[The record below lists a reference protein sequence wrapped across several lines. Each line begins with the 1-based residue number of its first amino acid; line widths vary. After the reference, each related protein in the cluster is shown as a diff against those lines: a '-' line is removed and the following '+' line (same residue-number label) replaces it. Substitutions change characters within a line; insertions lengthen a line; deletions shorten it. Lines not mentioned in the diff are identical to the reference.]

1 MIQLDHDLG
10 MFSPV
15 IEEHCGLE
23 LVVILAG
30 ELQLADAF
38 EDICVE
44 ASQCPV
50 GDDQEVAAAAGGI
63 AQPVTLDTRPQC
75 GARPSNSFDTGYE
88 LGFLTGAI
96 VSRLGY

>member
-1 MIQLDHDLG
+1 MEFLTANLWAFGLIQ
-10 MFSPV
+10 V
-15 IEEHCGLE
+15 IEVLG
-23 LVVILAG
+23 G
-30 ELQLADAF
+30 D
-38 EDICVE
+38 VE
-44 ASQCPV
+44 RATGANHRV
-50 GDDQEVAAAAGGI
+50 